1 MRYQQSFPTV
11 VPHSKADCS
20 RVTHPFATKL
30 FFRWPEGQLPKSSV
44 RLACVRRAAS
54 VRPEPGSNSLK
65 FVSKSRFRLSNLF
78 LSLSNA
84 NLHFCFVFV
93 CPELLLEFS
102 GYIILIKYCSIFK
115 EQLPLREDSLF
126 ILAHLSTF
134 VNTFLKKFLFFL
146 KNISPPFQSSFSE
159 FIFSVPFQC
168 SFLEFAFKVPL

>member
-1 MRYQQSFPTV
+1 MYLKT
-11 VPHSKADCS
+11 
-20 RVTHPFATKL
+20 
-30 FFRWPEGQLPKSSV
+30 FRP
-44 RLACVRRAAS
+44 
-54 VRPEPGSNSLK
+54 
-65 FVSKSRFRLSNLF
+65 SNLF

-146 KNISPPFQSSFSE
+146 KNISLPFQS
-159 FIFSVPFQC
+159 
-168 SFLEFAFKVPL
+168 SFLEFAFKVPLKIPSSWVPDYYITLFRSCQYLFSIFFWFFRFFDFFPALLSAYILYHCYFCLSTPNSQKNYSNSWPQLKHFL